1 MEEVTEEKLDG
12 MAKELNNTCVNL
24 ELQLRRARDQAEQL
38 QRQLDQ
44 NTGALAAVNQLM
56 GKNEDVEET
65 EKAIEELADEEELE
79 EEEETEEEE
88 EEVEEKPEPKPKPK
102 KPKKAP
108 AKKPKTE
115 ETTTEEIEL

>member
-1 MEEVTEEKLDG
+1 MEEVTEDKLES
-12 MAKELNNTCVNL
+12 MAKELNNVCVSL
-24 ELQLRRARDQAEQL
+24 ELQYRRAKEQAEQL

-44 NTGALAAVNQLM
+44 NTGALAAINQLM

-79 EEEETEEEE
+79 ESEV
-88 EEVEEKPEPKPKPK
+88 EEVEEEKPEPKKPK
-102 KPKKAP
+102 KVKKTV
-108 AKKPKTE
+108 KKPKTE